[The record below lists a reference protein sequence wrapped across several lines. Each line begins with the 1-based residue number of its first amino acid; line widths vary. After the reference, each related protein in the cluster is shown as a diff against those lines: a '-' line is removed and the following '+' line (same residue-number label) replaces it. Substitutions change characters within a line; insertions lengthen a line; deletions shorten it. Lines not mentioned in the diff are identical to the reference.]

1 MAKYKDKSA
10 WNLARNTDWKAKR
23 PAKQKLTKKVSIKGS
38 KLYSV
43 YVGTDD
49 HDRMQAK
56 LCTWSVTSL
65 RKFKTER
72 HIGIIKKRR
81 NVRLFI
87 ALDDTYGLSKEEV
100 SCSGE
105 DGEEVLERDYFNTP
119 QKAVDYLIKENT
131 HYLKWLKT
139 KPESTPE
146 TAAIDRMFSAEKME
160 RKKVALE
167 RLNKRLNK

>member
-1 MAKYKDKSA
+1 MPYKDKSE

-23 PAKQKLTKKVSIKGS
+23 PAKQKLTKKVSVKGS

-49 HDRMQAK
+49 HDRMKAN

-72 HIGIIKKRR
+72 HIGIIKKLRD
-81 NVRLFI
+81 VKLFI
-87 ALDDTYGLSKEEV
+87 VEDGTYGISKDQV
-100 SCSGE
+100 TCSGD
-105 DGEEVLERDYFNTP
+105 DGEEVLERDYFTTP
-119 QKAVDYLIKENT
+119 QKAVDYCIKENA

-139 KPESTPE
+139 KPESTPK